1 MRPPLAAEPPSSTVV
16 LLLAASGD
24 VALGCLTMI
33 RNRTLWFKARFRSVA
48 YLNRYLVDNS
58 LRIQPNM
65 PVPRK
70 MMRYTSVVKVV
81 L

>member
-1 MRPPLAAEPPSSTVV
+1 
-16 LLLAASGD
+16 
-24 VALGCLTMI
+24 MI

-70 MMRYTSVVKVV
+70 MMRYISVVKVV